1 MTSKTNLF
9 LFLAIAT
16 TLLASPLTS
25 GNAFADDDKNKK
37 SKDDKNDKNPFK
49 ALWDAITGLQAQID
63 AISLIPGPP
72 GKDGTNGL
80 DGKDGT
86 NGLDGKDGTN
96 GLDGGSC
103 HVAQVDAQ
111 TLTIFCDDGSSA
123 TITAP

>member
-1 MTSKTNLF
+1 LSLHSLNYYYHFISLMTSKTNLF

-80 DGKDGT
+80 DG
-86 NGLDGKDGTN
+86 
-96 GLDGGSC
+96 GSC
-103 HVAQVDAQ
+103 HVAQADAQ